1 MSQKLQ
7 ITDNIVSKGD
17 EAMEQKRS
25 NKSNKTLLAIGKLL
39 FILLIVFDVYLF
51 FTKTSMVVKS
61 LSAGSFVLL
70 VALLVLS
77 LSKTPKSQN

>member
-1 MSQKLQ
+1 MQ
-7 ITDNIVSKGD
+7 
-17 EAMEQKRS
+17 QKRS
-25 NKSNKTLLAIGKLL
+25 NKSNMKTLLAIGKLL